1 MATATSAKPARK
13 KTVRKSSEPPVG
25 GVVERIHNELRT
37 MAITFQFRPGER
49 LNEAILAKGLGVSR
63 TPLREALNRLSG
75 EGLLT
80 FSVNQGFYR
89 KPLDVKEVFDLY
101 EFRQQM
107 EIAAIRMA
115 VERASDS
122 ALKELEK
129 FAVESADESVSRTVD
144 QLISLDEEFHERLV
158 SLTGNAELGK
168 NLRNVNAR
176 IQYVRWVDM
185 NGRRAATQLQHKGI
199 VKAMRQRK
207 TEECVRLMSDHI
219 GQRMDQIIEKV
230 EKCYGRI
237 YMGEHAASNRS

>member
-1 MATATSAKPARK
+1 MPTVVSKKRATK
-13 KTVRKSSEPPVG
+13 KTLSKSADSPAG

-49 LNEAILAKGLGVSR
+49 LNEAILAKELGVSR

-75 EGLLT
+75 EGFLT

-89 KPLDVKEVFDLY
+89 KPLDVKEIFDLY

-115 VERASDS
+115 VERANDA
-122 ALKELEK
+122 ALQELED
-129 FAVESADESVSRTVD
+129 FAVQSADESTNRTVD

-158 SLTGNAELGK
+158 RLTGNVELVK

-185 NGRRAATQLQHKGI
+185 NGRRADTQSQHKQI
-199 VKAMRQRK
+199 VRALRERK
-207 TEECVRLMSDHI
+207 TEECVRLMNEHI
-219 GQRMDQIIEKV
+219 GHRIEQIIEKV

-237 YMGEHAASNRS
+237 YMGGQTTQ